1 VLIRGVLWGL
11 VFLFLLYRRYRVL
24 CAYRVAYQVWE
35 DGSYQRWVMERLGS
49 DAILARDADV
59 QLDFLE
65 PLGTHGYFK
74 AIFDQPIQQM
84 DTVWYVLL

>member
-1 VLIRGVLWGL
+1 
-11 VFLFLLYRRYRVL
+11 
-24 CAYRVAYQVWE
+24 
-35 DGSYQRWVMERLGS
+35 MERLGS

>member
-1 VLIRGVLWGL
+1 MVG
-11 VFLFLLYRRYRVL
+11 RVIS
-24 CAYRVAYQVWE
+24 RVSNH
-35 DGSYQRWVMERLGS
+35 GTRS
-49 DAILARDADV
+49 DATLACDADTRK
-59 QLDFLE
+59 LDFIE

>member
-1 VLIRGVLWGL
+1 VGDFHFYFTDDIEYFAPIELHTKYGRTGHIKG
-11 VFLFLLYRRYRVL
+11 
-24 CAYRVAYQVWE
+24 
-35 DGSYQRWVMERLGS
+35 GSPRDSKS
-49 DAILARDADV
+49 DAILARDVDV
-59 QLDFLE
+59 LLDFIE